1 MVDLFNTK
9 RLGFKKLDTLIRS
22 IPYKNNILSVKGV
35 GELGTI
41 GAKPCLVNAVADG
54 LA

>member
-9 RLGFKKLDTLIRS
+9 RIGFTKLDTLIRS
-22 IPYKNNILSVKGV
+22 IPYKNNILGAKGV
-35 GELGTI
+35 RELGTI
-41 GAKPCLVNAVADG
+41 GATPCLVNAGADA